1 MPNQEFLDCLTEV
14 YVGEQVGEVAFEAL
28 LSKAE
33 TPEQIYIMGSL
44 LQLETEGKALIRPVL
59 SRLGLTMM
67 DSAEGRA
74 NGLAASQAMGDL
86 PWKERFGA
94 MRDIVTENFL
104 PRYIELGTLVSEK
117 EDPEAAKLAKFM
129 GNHERALVATA
140 ENIVQG
146 REDPAAPVVA
156 LLHFPLACG
165 GGTK

>member
-1 MPNQEFLDCLTEV
+1 MPNQEFLNCLSEV

-28 LSKAE
+28 LGKAE
-33 TPEQIYIMGSL
+33 TPEQVYIMGSL

-67 DSAEGRA
+67 ESAEGRA

-86 PWKERFGA
+86 PWTERFGA

-104 PRYIELGTLVSEK
+104 PRYVELATLVSEK
-117 EDPEAAKLAKFM
+117 EDPESAKLAKFM
-129 GNHERALVATA
+129 GDHERALVATA

-146 REDPAAPVVA
+146 RENPAAPVVA
-156 LLHFPLACG
+156 LLHFPLAYG
-165 GGTK
+165 RGTK